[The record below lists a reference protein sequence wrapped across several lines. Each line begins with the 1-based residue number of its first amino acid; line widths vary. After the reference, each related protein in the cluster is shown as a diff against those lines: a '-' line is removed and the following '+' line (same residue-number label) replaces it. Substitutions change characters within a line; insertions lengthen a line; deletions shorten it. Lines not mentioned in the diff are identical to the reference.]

1 MDKRRVIRNIRSN
14 QVVDG
19 SPKLP
24 TAEQILHGEI
34 AINFAKEHETLS
46 LKNDNDE
53 IVAFEL
59 RSVSNLDEKLNEE
72 IERVQTA
79 EQANAT
85 AITAE
90 EARARAAEVK
100 NASDINAE
108 ITRATEK
115 EADLLEKIGNN
126 TEKINENKSA
136 IATETTRATTAE
148 GELKADIEKNKT
160 DIANAKAVADKA
172 ASDLV
177 KEIERATAAEQAN
190 AMAITAEETRAS
202 QKEKEISDLLGT
214 KTDTKDED
222 TAFGRIAK
230 EINDRTNAINSLD
243 ATVGATSVES
253 GKHVAV
259 QVVET
264 DGKLTA
270 LTVTENDIASA
281 AALAQEIEDRQTA
294 IAQEVTNRNTAIDS
308 AIDALDKSET
318 TASAENA
325 HVTVKYSETN
335 GIVSMNVT
343 ESDIASAQGLAD
355 EITRATNSENTIKET
370 YLKNINVNGIDGEF
384 SDNVASLTVKGK
396 DIDVAD
402 DYTAVEYPKEFE
414 DKAKSYHIAKTDKI
428 DSAFNKVENTFKVLS
443 EEVINN
449 ELTNSNAINNL
460 AYATGVIAN
469 DDSISYVNY
478 QKGHYIQ
485 DALTVHHATMLLD
498 DALADVSNSIK
509 DLGNVD
515 DVKVN
520 GKSVVSSN
528 KVANIIMN
536 ATRIPLTDSQGETST
551 IFSELTSIK
560 KSVSDGENSLET
572 KINALKTNLDGNV
585 NDLTN
590 KIIEDELVTA
600 NSISALADSAGLITI
615 GNEIKYV
622 KKAKPYYIAEAET
635 LADAINLLDDRI
647 KLIEGLIDTKIKK
660 AIYDLIKANP
670 TLVNPYDSN
679 TSNA

>member
-1 MDKRRVIRNIRSN
+1 MDKRHVIRNIRSN

-19 SPKLP
+19 SPKSP

-72 IERVQTA
+72 IERAQT
-79 EQANAT
+79 
-85 AITAE
+85 
-90 EARARAAEVK
+90 
-100 NASDINAE
+100 
-108 ITRATEK
+108 
-115 EADLLEKIGNN
+115 
-126 TEKINENKSA
+126 
-136 IATETTRATTAE
+136 
-148 GELKADIEKNKT
+148 
-160 DIANAKAVADKA
+160 
-172 ASDLV
+172 
-177 KEIERATAAEQAN
+177 AEQAN

-243 ATVGATSVES
+243 ATVGTTSVES

-343 ESDIASAQGLAD
+343 ESDIASAQGLTD
-355 EITRATNSENTIKET
+355 EITRATNSENEIKET

-402 DYTAVEYPKEFE
+402 NYTAVEYPKEFE

-520 GKSVVSSN
+520 GKSVVASN

-536 ATRIPLTDSQGETST
+536 ATSIPLTDSQGETST

-560 KSVSDGENSLET
+560 KSVSDESNSLET
-572 KINALKTNLDGNV
+572 KINALKTNLDRSV

-670 TLVNPYDSN
+670 TLVNPYESN
-679 TSNA
+679 T

>member
-59 RSVSNLDEKLNEE
+59 RSVSNLDGKLDAE
-72 IERVQTA
+72 IERAQTA
-79 EQANAT
+79 EQANAV

-90 EARARAAEVK
+90 EARAIAAETK

-108 ITRATEK
+108 A
-115 EADLLEKIGNN
+115 
-126 TEKINENKSA
+126 
-136 IATETTRATTAE
+136 
-148 GELKADIEKNKT
+148 
-160 DIANAKAVADKA
+160 
-172 ASDLV
+172 
-177 KEIERATAAEQAN
+177 
-190 AMAITAEETRAS
+190 TRAS

-214 KTDTKDED
+214 KTDTKDEE

-230 EINDRTNAINSLD
+230 EISDRTSAINSLD
-243 ATVGATSVES
+243 ATVGSTTVAE

-259 QVVET
+259 QVGET
-264 DGKLTA
+264 DGKLTS
-270 LTVTENDIASA
+270 LTVTESDIASA
-281 AALAQEIEDRQTA
+281 AALTQEIAD
-294 IAQEVTNRNTAIDS
+294 RNTAITN
-308 AIDALDKSET
+308 AINALDKEET
-318 TASAENA
+318 TASASGA
-325 HVTVKYSETN
+325 HVTVKYSEAD

-343 ESDIASAQGLAD
+343 ESDIASAQGLAN
-355 EITRATNSENTIKET
+355 EITRATNSEKTIKET

-396 DIDVAD
+396 DIDMSD
-402 DYTAVEYPKEFE
+402 NYTAVEYPKEFE

-536 ATRIPLTDSQGETST
+536 ATIIPLTDSQGETST

-560 KSVSDGENSLET
+560 ESVSGEKKSLET

-590 KIIEDELVTA
+590 KIIEDELFTA

-647 KLIEGLIDTKIKK
+647 KLIEELIDTKIKK

>member
-1 MDKRRVIRNIRSN
+1 MDKRNITRNIRSN

-59 RSVSNLDEKLNEE
+59 RSVSNLNEKLNKE
-72 IERVQTA
+72 IERAQTA
-79 EQANAT
+79 EQVNAT
-85 AITAE
+85 AITTE
-90 EARARAAEVK
+90 EA
-100 NASDINAE
+100 
-108 ITRATEK
+108 
-115 EADLLEKIGNN
+115 
-126 TEKINENKSA
+126 
-136 IATETTRATTAE
+136 
-148 GELKADIEKNKT
+148 
-160 DIANAKAVADKA
+160 
-172 ASDLV
+172 
-177 KEIERATAAEQAN
+177 
-190 AMAITAEETRAS
+190 RAS

-214 KTDTKDED
+214 KTDTKDKD

-281 AALAQEIEDRQTA
+281 AALIQEISDRQGA
-294 IAQEVTNRNTAIDS
+294 IAQEVTDRNTAI
-308 AIDALDKSET
+308 E
-318 TASAENA
+318 
-325 HVTVKYSETN
+325 
-335 GIVSMNVT
+335 
-343 ESDIASAQGLAD
+343 
-355 EITRATNSENTIKET
+355 
-370 YLKNINVNGIDGEF
+370 
-384 SDNVASLTVKGK
+384 
-396 DIDVAD
+396 
-402 DYTAVEYPKEFE
+402 
-414 DKAKSYHIAKTDKI
+414 
-428 DSAFNKVENTFKVLS
+428 
-443 EEVINN
+443 
-449 ELTNSNAINNL
+449 NAINNL
-460 AYATGVIAN
+460 
-469 DDSISYVNY
+469 
-478 QKGHYIQ
+478 
-485 DALTVHHATMLLD
+485 
-498 DALADVSNSIK
+498 
-509 DLGNVD
+509 
-515 DVKVN
+515 
-520 GKSVVSSN
+520 
-528 KVANIIMN
+528 
-536 ATRIPLTDSQGETST
+536 
-551 IFSELTSIK
+551 
-560 KSVSDGENSLET
+560 
-572 KINALKTNLDGNV
+572 KTNLDENV

-600 NSISALADSAGLITI
+600 NSISALADSAGLVTI
-615 GNEIKYV
+615 DNEIKYV

-660 AIYDLIKANP
+660 AIYDLIKVNP

>member
-1 MDKRRVIRNIRSN
+1 MDKRHVIRNIRSN

-72 IERVQTA
+72 IERAQT
-79 EQANAT
+79 
-85 AITAE
+85 
-90 EARARAAEVK
+90 
-100 NASDINAE
+100 
-108 ITRATEK
+108 
-115 EADLLEKIGNN
+115 
-126 TEKINENKSA
+126 
-136 IATETTRATTAE
+136 
-148 GELKADIEKNKT
+148 
-160 DIANAKAVADKA
+160 
-172 ASDLV
+172 
-177 KEIERATAAEQAN
+177 AEQAN

-243 ATVGATSVES
+243 ATVGSTTVAE

-259 QVVET
+259 QVGET
-264 DGKLTA
+264 DGKLTS
-270 LTVTENDIASA
+270 LTVTESDIASA

-343 ESDIASAQGLAD
+343 ESDIASAQGLTD
-355 EITRATNSENTIKET
+355 EITRATNSENEIKET

-402 DYTAVEYPKEFE
+402 NYTAVEYPKEFE

-560 KSVSDGENSLET
+560 KSVSDGET

-585 NDLTN
+585 NVLTN

-670 TLVNPYDSN
+670 TLVNPYESN

>member
-59 RSVSNLDEKLNEE
+59 RSVSNLDGKLDAE
-72 IERVQTA
+72 IERAQTA
-79 EQANAT
+79 EQANAV

-90 EARARAAEVK
+90 EARAIAAETK

-108 ITRATEK
+108 ITRAT
-115 EADLLEKIGNN
+115 
-126 TEKINENKSA
+126 
-136 IATETTRATTAE
+136 
-148 GELKADIEKNKT
+148 
-160 DIANAKAVADKA
+160 
-172 ASDLV
+172 
-177 KEIERATAAEQAN
+177 
-190 AMAITAEETRAS
+190 
-202 QKEKEISDLLGT
+202 
-214 KTDTKDED
+214 
-222 TAFGRIAK
+222 
-230 EINDRTNAINSLD
+230 
-243 ATVGATSVES
+243 
-253 GKHVAV
+253 
-259 QVVET
+259 
-264 DGKLTA
+264 
-270 LTVTENDIASA
+270 
-281 AALAQEIEDRQTA
+281 
-294 IAQEVTNRNTAIDS
+294 
-308 AIDALDKSET
+308 
-318 TASAENA
+318 
-325 HVTVKYSETN
+325 
-335 GIVSMNVT
+335 
-343 ESDIASAQGLAD
+343 
-355 EITRATNSENTIKET
+355 NSEKTIKET

-396 DIDVAD
+396 DIDMSD
-402 DYTAVEYPKEFE
+402 NYTAVEYPKEFE

-536 ATRIPLTDSQGETST
+536 ATSIPLTDSQGETST

-560 KSVSDGENSLET
+560 ESVSGEKNSLET

-647 KLIEGLIDTKIKK
+647 KLIEELIDTKIKK

>member
-72 IERVQTA
+72 IERAQTA
-79 EQANAT
+79 EQANAQ
-85 AITAE
+85 AVI
-90 EARARAAEVK
+90 
-100 NASDINAE
+100 
-108 ITRATEK
+108 TEK
-115 EADLLEKIGNN
+115 E
-126 TEKINENKSA
+126 
-136 IATETTRATTAE
+136 RAMTAE
-148 GELKADIEKNKT
+148 AVLKADIEKNKT
-160 DIANAKAVADKA
+160 DIANAKTVADKA

-177 KEIERATAAEQAN
+177 KEVERATAAESAN
-190 AMAITAEETRAS
+190 AVAITAEEARAS

-214 KTDTKDED
+214 ETDTKDKD

-294 IAQEVTNRNTAIDS
+294 IAQEVTDRNTAIDS
-308 AIDALDKSET
+308 AIDGLDKSET

-343 ESDIASAQGLAD
+343 ESDIASAQGLTD

-402 DYTAVEYPKEFE
+402 NYTAVEYPKEFE

-469 DDSISYVNY
+469 DDSINYVNY

-536 ATRIPLTDSQGETST
+536 AKSIPLTDSQGETST

-560 KSVSDGENSLET
+560 KSVSGGENSLET

-670 TLVNPYDSN
+670 TLVNPYESN
-679 TSNA
+679 TQIYY